1 MQCLLQLMQGAFLR
15 SGLCKNGTAFS
26 TDFPEPVE
34 NRHGVYLFGRKR
46 GRIKNKMGDA
56 VRWKGGRKKGM
67 NTGVGKLHQ
76 MLFYAGLEP
85 EEYQACLP
93 EIRKDNRKKL
103 RAYLIIAGIFLLVI
117 ICLLGGLEAL
127 RANRGYYL
135 LSFVGCLVLLAIEMM
150 LPEDNG
156 LLLDWLMYAFEAQL
170 YLLGMLIMKVSP
182 EELSVCFIAF
192 LLAVPLLFVM
202 PPVQHISNILF
213 FAVIFIGLVLHVK
226 TGRIAVIDIT
236 DCVVFGMVSSIISS
250 FMMVSMHQNF
260 LSELRLRRFAN
271 FDILTNM
278 QNRNAYESS
287 RDSWAKKCTVSL
299 SCVYVD
305 VNGLHELNN
314 ASGHEKGDQMLQTVA
329 LELQGRFGRDNC
341 YRTGGDEFVAF
352 VQDEPETAVRAA
364 IDELIRALERKGC
377 SAAIGVVTQNA
388 GSVDLDTLI
397 RQAEQQ
403 MYQAKEEHY
412 RIQRQLE
419 H

>member
-1 MQCLLQLMQGAFLR
+1 MEFL
-15 SGLCKNGTAFS
+15 
-26 TDFPEPVE
+26 
-34 NRHGVYLFGRKR
+34 
-46 GRIKNKMGDA
+46 
-56 VRWKGGRKKGM
+56 
-67 NTGVGKLHQ
+67 
-76 MLFYAGLEP
+76 AGL
-85 EEYQACLP
+85 YTL
-93 EIRKDNRKKL
+93 
-103 RAYLIIAGIFLLVI
+103 LLVI
-117 ICLLGGLEAL
+117 ICLLGGLGAL

-156 LLLDWLMYAFEAQL
+156 LLLNWLMYAFEAQL
-170 YLLGMLIMKVSP
+170 YLLGMLIMKDSP

-226 TGRIAVIDIT
+226 TGRIAVID
-236 DCVVFGMVSSIISS
+236 
-250 FMMVSMHQNF
+250 MVSMHQNF

-287 RDSWAKKCTVSL
+287 RDNWAKKCTVSL

-364 IDELIRALERKGC
+364 TDELIRALERKGC

-388 GSVDLDTLI
+388 GSMDLDTLI

>member
-1 MQCLLQLMQGAFLR
+1 
-15 SGLCKNGTAFS
+15 
-26 TDFPEPVE
+26 
-34 NRHGVYLFGRKR
+34 
-46 GRIKNKMGDA
+46 
-56 VRWKGGRKKGM
+56 M

-93 EIRKDNRKKL
+93 EIRRDNRKKL

-117 ICLLGGLEAL
+117 ICLLGGLGALGAL

-135 LSFVGCLVLLAIEMM
+135 LSLVSCLVLLAIERM
-150 LPEDNG
+150 LPEDGG

-170 YLLGMLIMKVSP
+170 YLLGILIMKASPP

-226 TGRIAVIDIT
+226 TGRIAVIDII
-236 DCVVFGMVSSIISS
+236 DCVVFGMVSSIISG

-278 QNRNAYESS
+278 QNRNAYEIS

-314 ASGHEKGDQMLQTVA
+314 ASGHEKGTRCCRLWRWNCRVISAGTTVTA
-329 LELQGRFGRDNC
+329 PAGTNLWPLC
-341 YRTGGDEFVAF
+341 RTS
-352 VQDEPETAVRAA
+352 
-364 IDELIRALERKGC
+364 RK
-377 SAAIGVVTQNA
+377 
-388 GSVDLDTLI
+388 
-397 RQAEQQ
+397 
-403 MYQAKEEHY
+403 
-412 RIQRQLE
+412 QRCAQRRTS
-419 H
+419 

>member
-1 MQCLLQLMQGAFLR
+1 
-15 SGLCKNGTAFS
+15 
-26 TDFPEPVE
+26 
-34 NRHGVYLFGRKR
+34 
-46 GRIKNKMGDA
+46 
-56 VRWKGGRKKGM
+56 M

-117 ICLLGGLEAL
+117 ICLLGGLGAL

-170 YLLGMLIMKVSP
+170 YLLGMLIMKDSP
-182 EELSVCFIAF
+182 EELSVSFIAF

-213 FAVIFIGLVLHVK
+213 FAVIFIGLALHVK
-226 TGRIAVIDIT
+226 TGRIAVIDII
-236 DCVVFGMVSSIISS
+236 DCVVFGMMSSIISS

-287 RDSWAKKCTVSL
+287 RDSWAK
-299 SCVYVD
+299 
-305 VNGLHELNN
+305 N
-314 ASGHEKGDQMLQTVA
+314 ARCPS
-329 LELQGRFGRDNC
+329 
-341 YRTGGDEFVAF
+341 
-352 VQDEPETAVRAA
+352 AV
-364 IDELIRALERKGC
+364 C
-377 SAAIGVVTQNA
+377 MWT
-388 GSVDLDTLI
+388 
-397 RQAEQQ
+397 
-403 MYQAKEEHY
+403 
-412 RIQRQLE
+412 
-419 H
+419 

>member
-1 MQCLLQLMQGAFLR
+1 
-15 SGLCKNGTAFS
+15 
-26 TDFPEPVE
+26 
-34 NRHGVYLFGRKR
+34 
-46 GRIKNKMGDA
+46 
-56 VRWKGGRKKGM
+56 M

-93 EIRKDNRKKL
+93 EIRRDNRKKL
-103 RAYLIIAGIFLLVI
+103 RAYLIMAGTFLLVI

-170 YLLGMLIMKVSP
+170 YLLGMLIMKDSP

-226 TGRIAVIDIT
+226 TGRIAVIDII
-236 DCVVFGMVSSIISS
+236 DCVVFGMMSSIISS

-352 VQDEPETAVRAA
+352 VQDKPETAVRAA
-364 IDELIRALERKGC
+364 TDELIRALERKGC

-388 GSVDLDTLI
+388 GSMDLDTLI

>member
-1 MQCLLQLMQGAFLR
+1 
-15 SGLCKNGTAFS
+15 
-26 TDFPEPVE
+26 
-34 NRHGVYLFGRKR
+34 
-46 GRIKNKMGDA
+46 
-56 VRWKGGRKKGM
+56 M

-135 LSFVGCLVLLAIEMM
+135 LSFVGCLV
-150 LPEDNG
+150 
-156 LLLDWLMYAFEAQL
+156 LLDWLMYAFEAQL

-278 QNRNAYESS
+278 QNRNAYEIS

-314 ASGHEKGDQMLQTVA
+314 TSGHEKGDQMLQTVA
-329 LELQGRFGRDNC
+329 LELQDRFGRDNC

-364 IDELIRALERKGC
+364 TDELIRALERKGC
-377 SAAIGVVTQNA
+377 SAAIGVATQNA
-388 GSVDLDTLI
+388 GSMDLDTLV

>member
-1 MQCLLQLMQGAFLR
+1 
-15 SGLCKNGTAFS
+15 
-26 TDFPEPVE
+26 
-34 NRHGVYLFGRKR
+34 
-46 GRIKNKMGDA
+46 
-56 VRWKGGRKKGM
+56 M

-93 EIRKDNRKKL
+93 EIRRDNRKKL
-103 RAYLIIAGIFLLVI
+103 RAYLIMTGIFLLVI
-117 ICLLGGLEAL
+117 ICLLGGLGAL
-127 RANRGYYL
+127 RVNRGYYL

-150 LPEDNG
+150 LPED
-156 LLLDWLMYAFEAQL
+156 
-170 YLLGMLIMKVSP
+170 
-182 EELSVCFIAF
+182 
-192 LLAVPLLFVM
+192 
-202 PPVQHISNILF
+202 
-213 FAVIFIGLVLHVK
+213 
-226 TGRIAVIDIT
+226 
-236 DCVVFGMVSSIISS
+236 
-250 FMMVSMHQNF
+250 
-260 LSELRLRRFAN
+260 
-271 FDILTNM
+271 
-278 QNRNAYESS
+278 
-287 RDSWAKKCTVSL
+287 
-299 SCVYVD
+299 
-305 VNGLHELNN
+305 NGLHELNN

-364 IDELIRALERKGC
+364 VDELVRALERNGC

>member
-1 MQCLLQLMQGAFLR
+1 M
-15 SGLCKNGTAFS
+15 
-26 TDFPEPVE
+26 
-34 NRHGVYLFGRKR
+34 
-46 GRIKNKMGDA
+46 
-56 VRWKGGRKKGM
+56 
-67 NTGVGKLHQ
+67 
-76 MLFYAGLEP
+76 
-85 EEYQACLP
+85 
-93 EIRKDNRKKL
+93 
-103 RAYLIIAGIFLLVI
+103 
-117 ICLLGGLEAL
+117 
-127 RANRGYYL
+127 
-135 LSFVGCLVLLAIEMM
+135 
-150 LPEDNG
+150 
-156 LLLDWLMYAFEAQL
+156 
-170 YLLGMLIMKVSP
+170 
-182 EELSVCFIAF
+182 
-192 LLAVPLLFVM
+192 
-202 PPVQHISNILF
+202 
-213 FAVIFIGLVLHVK
+213 IFIGLVLHVK

-364 IDELIRALERKGC
+364 TDELIRALERKGC

>member
-1 MQCLLQLMQGAFLR
+1 MSKGTKEKVQL
-15 SGLCKNGTAFS
+15 
-26 TDFPEPVE
+26 
-34 NRHGVYLFGRKR
+34 
-46 GRIKNKMGDA
+46 I
-56 VRWKGGRKKGM
+56 
-67 NTGVGKLHQ
+67 
-76 MLFYAGLEP
+76 
-85 EEYQACLP
+85 
-93 EIRKDNRKKL
+93 
-103 RAYLIIAGIFLLVI
+103 
-117 ICLLGGLEAL
+117 
-127 RANRGYYL
+127 
-135 LSFVGCLVLLAIEMM
+135 LAMSRQ
-150 LPEDNG
+150 
-156 LLLDWLMYAFEAQL
+156 AQL
-170 YLLGMLIMKVSP
+170 YLLGILIMKASPP

-226 TGRIAVIDIT
+226 TGRIAVIDII

-278 QNRNAYESS
+278 QNRNAYEIS

-329 LELQGRFGRDNC
+329 LELQNRFGRDNC

-364 IDELIRALERKGC
+364 TDELIRALERNGC
-377 SAAIGVVTQNA
+377 SAAIGVATQNA

>member
-15 SGLCKNGTAFS
+15 SGLCKNGTVFS

-46 GRIKNKMGDA
+46 GRIKNKMRDA
-56 VRWKGGRKKGM
+56 VRWKDGRRKGM

-93 EIRKDNRKKL
+93 EIRRDNRKKL
-103 RAYLIIAGIFLLVI
+103 RAYLIMAGTFLLVI

-170 YLLGMLIMKVSP
+170 YLLGMLIMKDSP

-226 TGRIAVIDIT
+226 TGRIAVS
-236 DCVVFGMVSSIISS
+236 CSMGSISNI
-250 FMMVSMHQNF
+250 
-260 LSELRLRRFAN
+260 
-271 FDILTNM
+271 
-278 QNRNAYESS
+278 
-287 RDSWAKKCTVSL
+287 
-299 SCVYVD
+299 
-305 VNGLHELNN
+305 
-314 ASGHEKGDQMLQTVA
+314 ML
-329 LELQGRFGRDNC
+329 
-341 YRTGGDEFVAF
+341 
-352 VQDEPETAVRAA
+352 
-364 IDELIRALERKGC
+364 I
-377 SAAIGVVTQNA
+377 
-388 GSVDLDTLI
+388 
-397 RQAEQQ
+397 
-403 MYQAKEEHY
+403 
-412 RIQRQLE
+412 
-419 H
+419 

>member
-1 MQCLLQLMQGAFLR
+1 
-15 SGLCKNGTAFS
+15 
-26 TDFPEPVE
+26 
-34 NRHGVYLFGRKR
+34 
-46 GRIKNKMGDA
+46 
-56 VRWKGGRKKGM
+56 M

-93 EIRKDNRKKL
+93 EIRRDNRKKL

-117 ICLLGGLEAL
+117 ICLLGGLGAL

-135 LSFVGCLVLLAIEMM
+135 LSFVGC
-150 LPEDNG
+150 

-170 YLLGMLIMKVSP
+170 YLLGMLIMKDSP

-364 IDELIRALERKGC
+364 VNELVRALERKGC

>member
-1 MQCLLQLMQGAFLR
+1 
-15 SGLCKNGTAFS
+15 
-26 TDFPEPVE
+26 
-34 NRHGVYLFGRKR
+34 
-46 GRIKNKMGDA
+46 
-56 VRWKGGRKKGM
+56 M

-135 LSFVGCLVLLAIEMM
+135 LSFVGCLV
-150 LPEDNG
+150 
-156 LLLDWLMYAFEAQL
+156 
-170 YLLGMLIMKVSP
+170 
-182 EELSVCFIAF
+182 

-364 IDELIRALERKGC
+364 TDELIRALERKGC
-377 SAAIGVVTQNA
+377 SAAIGVATQNA

>member
-1 MQCLLQLMQGAFLR
+1 
-15 SGLCKNGTAFS
+15 
-26 TDFPEPVE
+26 
-34 NRHGVYLFGRKR
+34 
-46 GRIKNKMGDA
+46 
-56 VRWKGGRKKGM
+56 M

-135 LSFVGCLVLLAIEMM
+135 LSFVGCLV
-150 LPEDNG
+150 
-156 LLLDWLMYAFEAQL
+156 
-170 YLLGMLIMKVSP
+170 
-182 EELSVCFIAF
+182 

-364 IDELIRALERKGC
+364 TDELIRALEQKGC

-388 GSVDLDTLI
+388 GSMDLDTLI